1 LPKTYN
7 NLYSKICSFENLHL
21 AYLKARK
28 CKRYRKE
35 VLLFS
40 NNLEV
45 NLINLQKELSNKTY
59 KSGVY
64 KIFYIHE
71 PKKRKIMALPFRD
84 RVIHHAICNII
95 EPIFDRIFIHDS
107 YACRVGKGVHAG
119 ADRLT
124 QFLREAK
131 REYPKIYCLKCDI
144 KNYFGSIDHKKL
156 IQIIQRKIKCHN
168 TMWLIE
174 NVINSTDGTKG
185 IPIGNLT
192 SQLFA
197 NLYLNELDYFIKHK
211 YKIKQ
216 YIRYMDDW
224 VILSPDKKY
233 LWDILKQTE
242 VFLQK
247 FLLLQLNNKTS
258 IFPVS
263 QGIDF
268 LGYRIWVT
276 HRLLRKSSK
285 KRMKRKLRVYQVL
298 YNKNRIDLNRITS
311 SLMSWLG
318 HTSHCNS
325 YNLRK
330 KILGNLVLKNNIE
343 RRLKCVNTQ

>member
-7 NLYSKICSFENLHL
+7 NLYSDICSFENLHL

-28 CKRYRKE
+28 CKRYRQE

-40 NNLEV
+40 NNLEE
-45 NLINLQKELSNKTY
+45 NLINLQEEISNKTY
-59 KSGVY
+59 KNGIY
-64 KIFYIHE
+64 KTFYIYE

-84 RVIHHAICNII
+84 RVIHHALCNII
-95 EPIFDRIFIHDS
+95 EPILEKIFFYDN
-107 YACRVGKGVHAG
+107 YACRIGKGAHAG
-119 ADRLT
+119 TDRLT
-124 QFLREAK
+124 HFLRETK
-131 REYPKIYCLKCDI
+131 RKYPEVYCLKCDI
-144 KNYFGSIDHKKL
+144 KNYFGSIDHNIL
-156 IQIIQRKIKCHN
+156 LNFIRRKIKCQN
-168 TMWLIE
+168 TMQLIE
-174 NVINSTDGTKG
+174 DIINSTDGIKG

-197 NLYLNELDYFIKHK
+197 NLYLNELDYFIKHNL
-211 YKIKQ
+211 KIKY

-224 VILSPDKKY
+224 IILSQDKKY

-242 VFLQK
+242 IFLQENL
-247 FLLLQLNNKTS
+247 FLELNNKTS

-268 LGYRIWVT
+268 LGYRIWAT

-285 KRMKRKLRVYQVL
+285 NRMKRKLKRYQIL
-298 YNKNRIDLNRITS
+298 YKENKINLNKIIS
-311 SLMSWLG
+311 SLASWLG
-318 HTSHCNS
+318 HTAHCNS

-330 KILGNLVLKNNIE
+330 KILGKFILEKNI
-343 RRLKCVNTQ
+343 

>member
-7 NLYSKICSFENLHL
+7 NLYHNICSFENLHL

-40 NNLEV
+40 SNLEE
-45 NLINLQKELSNKTY
+45 NLINLQKELLNKTY
-59 KSGVY
+59 KSGIY

-84 RVIHHAICNII
+84 RVTHHAICNII
-95 EPIFDRIFIHDS
+95 EPFFDKVFIYDS
-107 YACRVGKGVHAG
+107 YACRIKKGAHAG

-124 QFLREAK
+124 KFLRKAK
-131 REYPKIYCLKCDI
+131 RKYPKIYCLKCDI
-144 KNYFGSIDHKKL
+144 KNYFGSINHEVL
-156 IQIIQRKIKCHN
+156 IQIIQRKIKCHD
-168 TMWLIE
+168 TMWLIK
-174 NVINSTDGTKG
+174 NVINSTDGAEG

-197 NLYLNELDYFIKHK
+197 NLYLNELDYFIKHNL
-211 YKIKQ
+211 KIKY

-224 VILSPDKKY
+224 VIPFPDKEY
-233 LWDILKQTE
+233 LWDILKQIET
-242 VFLQK
+242 FLQENL
-247 FLLLQLNNKTS
+247 FLELNNKTS
-258 IFPVS
+258 IFPIS

-276 HRLLRKSSK
+276 HKLLRKSSK
-285 KRMKRKLRVYQVL
+285 KRIKRKLKIYQRL
-298 YNKNRIDLNRITS
+298 YAKNRIKLSKLTS
-311 SLMSWLG
+311 SLTSWLG

-325 YNLRK
+325 YNLRR
-330 KILGNLVLKNNIE
+330 KILGNIILKKYIKGELSCTNI
-343 RRLKCVNTQ
+343 

>member
-1 LPKTYN
+1 MPKTYN
-7 NLYSKICSFENLHL
+7 NLYSNICSFENLHL
-21 AYLKARK
+21 AYLKARR

-40 NNLEV
+40 NNLEE
-45 NLINLQKELSNKTY
+45 NLINLQKKLLNKTY
-59 KSGVY
+59 ESGTY

-71 PKKRKIMALPFRD
+71 PKKRKIMSLPFRD
-84 RVIHHAICNII
+84 RVIHHALCNII
-95 EPIFDRIFIHDS
+95 EPLFDKIFIHDS
-107 YACRVGKGVHAG
+107 YACRVKRGAHAG

-124 QFLREAK
+124 QYLREAK
-131 REYPKIYCLKCDI
+131 RKYPKIYCLKCDI
-144 KNYFGSIDHKKL
+144 KNYFGSINHKVL
-156 IQIIQRKIKCHN
+156 IQIIQRKIKCYD

-174 NVINSTDGTKG
+174 NVINSTEGIRG

-197 NLYLNELDYFIKHK
+197 NLYLNELDYFIKHDLRIK
-211 YKIKQ
+211 Y

-224 VILSPDKKY
+224 IISAPDKEY
-233 LWDILKQTE
+233 LWDTLKQIKI
-242 VFLQK
+242 FLQEEL
-247 FLLLQLNNKTS
+247 FLELNNKTS
-258 IFPVS
+258 IFPIS

-268 LGYRIWVT
+268 LGYRIWAT

-285 KRMKRKLRVYQVL
+285 KRIKRKLKMYQKL
-298 YNKNRIDLNRITS
+298 HKENKIKINKITS

-318 HTSHCNS
+318 HTSHCSS

-330 KILGNLVLKNNIE
+330 KILGKFILKKYIKGELSCTNI
-343 RRLKCVNTQ
+343 

>member
-1 LPKTYN
+1 MPKTYN
-7 NLYSKICSFENLHL
+7 NLYSDICSFENLHL

-28 CKRYRKE
+28 CRRYRQE

-40 NNLEV
+40 NNLEE
-45 NLINLQKELSNKTY
+45 NLINLQEEISNKTY
-59 KSGVY
+59 KNGIY
-64 KIFYIHE
+64 KTFYIHE

-84 RVIHHAICNII
+84 RVIHHALCNII
-95 EPIFDRIFIHDS
+95 EPIIERIFIYDN
-107 YACRVGKGVHAG
+107 YACRIDKGAHAG

-124 QFLREAK
+124 QYLREAK
-131 REYPKIYCLKCDI
+131 RKYPKVYCLKCDI
-144 KNYFGSIDHKKL
+144 KNYFGSINHEKL
-156 IQIIQRKIKCHN
+156 IQIIRRKIKCHD

-174 NVINSTDGTKG
+174 NIINSTDGIKG

-197 NLYLNELDYFIKHK
+197 NLYLNEFDYFIKHDL
-211 YKIKQ
+211 KIKY

-224 VILSPDKKY
+224 VILSSDKKY
-233 LWDILKQTE
+233 LWNILKQNKI
-242 VFLQK
+242 FLQENL
-247 FLLLQLNNKTS
+247 FLELNNKTS

-268 LGYRIWVT
+268 LGYRIWAT

-285 KRMKRKLRVYQVL
+285 KRMERKLKIYQEL
-298 YNKNRIDLNRITS
+298 YNKKKIDLKDIRA

-318 HTSHCNS
+318 HTAHCNS
-325 YNLRK
+325 YNLRR
-330 KILGNLVLKNNIE
+330 KILGKFILEKNI
-343 RRLKCVNTQ
+343 